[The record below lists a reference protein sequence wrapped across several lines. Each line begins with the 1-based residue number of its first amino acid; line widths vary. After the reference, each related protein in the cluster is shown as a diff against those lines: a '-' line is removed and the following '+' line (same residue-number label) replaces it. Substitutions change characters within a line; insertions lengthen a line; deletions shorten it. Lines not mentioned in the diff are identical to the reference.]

1 MDLWQRIVKTD
12 WDIMLCDLCRVP
24 AVYYQRYSGRYLC
37 ADHLCSDIE
46 VRAKRVIRQHHW
58 LVRGD
63 RIGVFIGMGNSE
75 SLLVFLKSLLKLRT
89 DISVIRLSLP
99 EMYPMTKGQ
108 SDWESLSG
116 IAIEAG
122 VTRVALPDAAE
133 DLAVQTLSYLFK
145 GEVDLLLNSDTPGLS
160 LPIMQPFREIPYE
173 ELHLYGVHYGVSGIE
188 DGNTDIA
195 QPLDKPLINLLR
207 EFSSD
212 HPSAPHALRHY
223 HDNLLLL
230 ANQN

>member
-1 MDLWQRIVKTD
+1 
-12 WDIMLCDLCRVP
+12 MLCDLCRVP
-24 AVYYQRYSGRYLC
+24 AVCYQRYSGRHLC

-63 RIGVFIGMGNSE
+63 RIGVFVGMGNSE
-75 SLLVFLKSLLKLRT
+75 SLLVFLNSLLKLRT
-89 DISVIRLSLP
+89 DISVIRLNLP
-99 EMYPMTKGQ
+99 ETYLMTGDQ
-108 SDWESLSG
+108 SDWESLSR
-116 IAIEAG
+116 IARGAG
-122 VTRVALPDAAE
+122 VTRIALPDVAE

-173 ELHLYGVHYGVSGIE
+173 ELNLYGVHYGVPGIE
-188 DGNTDIA
+188 DGYPNIA
-195 QPLDKPLINLLR
+195 KPLDKSLNNLLR
-207 EFSSD
+207 EFSSH

-223 HDNLLLL
+223 HDHLQLL